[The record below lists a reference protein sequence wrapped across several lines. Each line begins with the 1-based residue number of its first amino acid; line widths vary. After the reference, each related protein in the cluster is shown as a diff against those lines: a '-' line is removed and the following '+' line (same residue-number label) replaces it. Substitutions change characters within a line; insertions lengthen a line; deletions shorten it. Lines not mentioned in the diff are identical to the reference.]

1 MQVMVLML
9 LLRIKVLKLS
19 LWIHVSIL
27 LWLSQWP
34 ILRLGSLVFK
44 TLLRWQVR
52 MKALISLV

>member
-34 ILRLGSLVFK
+34 ILRLDSSVFK